1 MDATPLPPDGG
12 APPSEKEMAIDVML
26 QVLMIQARTAVML
39 LGQAPHPSTGERI
52 TDLPRAKIL
61 IDQLET
67 AAAQVDKL
75 SLDENQMLKDTVH
88 QLRLAYVEK
97 AGGGDSE
104 TPPKEPKPNEAK
116 PESPT
121 AEAPEPPAES
131 DTPKGGEE
139 DEPARKRFVKKYD

>member
-1 MDATPLPPDGG
+1 MDATSLPPDDGP
-12 APPSEKEMAIDVML
+12 PPSEKEMAIDVML
-26 QVLMIQARTAVML
+26 QVLMIQARTTVML

-97 AGGGDSE
+97 ASSSGNE
-104 TPPKEPKPNEAK
+104 TPPDEIKPNEPKP
-116 PESPT
+116 
-121 AEAPEPPAES
+121 EAPTVEAAHPPTES
-131 DTPKGGEE
+131 GTPEG